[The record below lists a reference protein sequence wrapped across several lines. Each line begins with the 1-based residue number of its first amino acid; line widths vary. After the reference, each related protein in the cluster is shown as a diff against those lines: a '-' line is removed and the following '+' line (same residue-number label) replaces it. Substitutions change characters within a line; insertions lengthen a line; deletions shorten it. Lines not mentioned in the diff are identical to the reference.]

1 MLYLTHAEIGSH
13 AHIGGATAV
22 HQYCRIGAYAM
33 VGAMIFLKKDV
44 LPFFLVAGNPVLHYK
59 LNTVGL
65 RRQNFSAERLQIL
78 KQAQKIFRNDIQHS
92 LESLPQNEDI
102 VSLIEWRKGSPE
114 VFIFL
119 SILRSLKK
127 IMIKTITGDSF
138 QKEVLQSEIPVLVDF
153 WAEGCGPCETVASM
167 LEKLNQEQAASKKIS
182 IAKLDVIQNQEIAM
196 QYQVMQVP
204 TLILFDKGE
213 IKQKIVGADTEA
225 ISKIF
230 EK

>member
-1 MLYLTHAEIGSH
+1 M
-13 AHIGGATAV
+13 
-22 HQYCRIGAYAM
+22 R
-33 VGAMIFLKKDV
+33 
-44 LPFFLVAGNPVLHYK
+44 
-59 LNTVGL
+59 L

-78 KQAQKIFRNDIQHS
+78 KQAQKIFRNNIQHS

-102 VSLIEWRKGSPE
+102 VSLIEWRKGSK

-119 SILRSLKK
+119 SILRFLKK
-127 IMIKTITGDSF
+127 IMIKTITDSF

>member
-1 MLYLTHAEIGSH
+1 
-13 AHIGGATAV
+13 
-22 HQYCRIGAYAM
+22 
-33 VGAMIFLKKDV
+33 
-44 LPFFLVAGNPVLHYK
+44 
-59 LNTVGL
+59 
-65 RRQNFSAERLQIL
+65 
-78 KQAQKIFRNDIQHS
+78 
-92 LESLPQNEDI
+92 
-102 VSLIEWRKGSPE
+102 
-114 VFIFL
+114 
-119 SILRSLKK
+119 
-127 IMIKTITGDSF
+127 MIKTITSDSF